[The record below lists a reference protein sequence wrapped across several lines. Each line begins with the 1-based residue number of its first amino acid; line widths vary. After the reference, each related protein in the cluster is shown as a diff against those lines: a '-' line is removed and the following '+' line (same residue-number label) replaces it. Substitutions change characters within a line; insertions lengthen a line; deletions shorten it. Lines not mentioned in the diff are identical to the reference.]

1 MQSQDLQGNE
11 VIEDLEANEVTDDLR
26 LNGVTDDVQGNEVY
40 ISLYLTVLLS
50 DHHFPSN

>member
-11 VIEDLEANEVTDDLR
+11 VIEDLRDDGVVEDLEANE
-26 LNGVTDDVQGNEVY
+26 VTDDVQGNEVY